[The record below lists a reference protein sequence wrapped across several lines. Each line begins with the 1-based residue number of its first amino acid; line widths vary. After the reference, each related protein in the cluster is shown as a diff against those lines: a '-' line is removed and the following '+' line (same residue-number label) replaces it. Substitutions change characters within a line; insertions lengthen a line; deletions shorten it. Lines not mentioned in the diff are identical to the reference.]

1 MIKLL
6 KGDCLIEMDK
16 LIADGVKV
24 DAIITDPPYEFKDGG
39 FGGGVGEISKR
50 SLKSDID
57 NEKLHQSLDMESLFE
72 DYYKYLLK
80 KVNVVSFCT
89 ERMLNKY
96 VNYCEKNNYY
106 YTVLVWNKTNP
117 TPLCNNRYL
126 NSIEFIIHIREK
138 GVKILGNYH
147 SKGKVYTSPVN
158 KKDKKEFKHPT
169 IKPIEL
175 IEKFLLNH
183 TEENE
188 LVLDPFMG
196 SGTTGVACKNLNRNF
211 IGIEKDNNYFNIA
224 EKRIKKAQI
233 QTKLFKN

>member
-1 MIKLL
+1 MIQLL

-211 IGIEKDNNYFNIA
+211 IGIEKDNNYFKIA
-224 EKRIKKAQI
+224 ENRIKEIQV
-233 QTKLFKN
+233 QTKLF